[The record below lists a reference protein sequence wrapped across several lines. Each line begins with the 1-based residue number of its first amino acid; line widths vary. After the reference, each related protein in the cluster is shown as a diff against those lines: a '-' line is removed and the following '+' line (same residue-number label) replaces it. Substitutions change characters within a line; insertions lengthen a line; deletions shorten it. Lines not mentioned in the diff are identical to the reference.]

1 MVSIQSDDNQQ
12 RLLVLPILL
21 LTFAHMPQ
29 VIIANID
36 YTGHLWL
43 TIFHGL
49 QQAAP
54 LLLAMAVAISRTNYQ
69 YDMQPLNA
77 CLSYVLLA
85 KLLHT
90 LGPDNIP
97 TDIIAALF
105 SGYAV
110 VRVTPY
116 TQKIR
121 LPSWLRAFQGDA
133 IVLLCNG
140 FFCML
145 LSLPVAGLLHLFS
158 QFLIHNQTTGL
169 LLWLEP
175 LLLLSGGTV
184 SELNI
189 TATEWQSILASP
201 YVWLVVLCISW
212 IFQRAIV
219 NIQGTRTQKFVLN
232 GVLSLLMIMS
242 GQAQPLLLLLLLWA
256 PRHCVYALLVLGFI
270 NNGCSW
276 LQEEQF
282 AYSSIQLP
290 AVWCAIP
297 MSLFGILLY
306 ELRSYISQHPIQFEH
321 TAVTTPEEIM
331 KGSEPELLL
340 DVDYLT
346 ISYLKA
352 MGGLDNLVALRAD
365 LTRLIADV
373 ETVAD
378 LDRDRLHQLGVMSI
392 KVVSTQRAELLT
404 GPIAL
409 TLESRIHNLAKR
421 QSLNLTPRE
430 VHPLMPFRID

>member
-77 CLSYVLLA
+77 CLSYVLMA

-97 TDIIAALF
+97 TDIIAALL
-105 SGYAV
+105 SGYAI

-158 QFLIHNQTTGL
+158 QFLIHNQTTEL

-212 IFQRAIV
+212 IFQKAIV

-232 GVLSLLMIMS
+232 GILSLLMIAS

-256 PRHCVYALLVLGFI
+256 PRHCLYALLVLGFI

-290 AVWCAIP
+290 AVWFAIP

-421 QSLNLTPRE
+421 QSLDLTPRE
-430 VHPLMPFRID
+430 AHPLMPFRID